1 MLDRL
6 IRAFLVVGGVS
17 VACAW
22 TWPGVF
28 PEADPVAVL
37 VRYHTPNVYRAVV
50 AWYYVAPG
58 VAVFLAGQ
66 LLISTSRIWFARMGV
81 RVGLRSRLPTWP
93 LSPSADGP
101 AIVVGEVHHPVR
113 AIESPAPE
121 WLTIPERGLYTGV
134 AIFGA
139 VGSGKTSACMH
150 PFARQLLSWQATNP
164 ERRAAALVLEVKGD
178 FCHDIRR
185 MLTELGRADDY
196 IELSLD
202 GRLTWNPLSATW
214 LDSYSLAYTVASL
227 LNQLFG
233 KGKEPFWQQAYT
245 NLVRWIIELYRVLPG
260 GWVTLQD
267 VYHCAIDK
275 ALFAK
280 KIQQAQTYAEDMSD
294 TWITIAATEM
304 KGDQITPLRG
314 VGFQPDPADL
324 SRFRARAEPAVLT
337 YLTQHQITHDRER
350 FESTTAQEIRLR
362 VEAVNRWYVHDWNTL
377 DNKIRSSIVE
387 GVSVFL
393 SMFDL
398 PSVARVFCPAAP
410 EARRFH
416 DPAGDAHDAPGT
428 DPTPLAATAMKGVD
442 LPPLDA
448 LIESGKVLAL
458 NMPAG
463 TNPALARAVG
473 VMLKNAWLQSLL
485 RRPASDEGRARPLR
499 PAGRLYLRRIPSLRQ
514 RRRGRSER
522 RRKSVC
528 PHPAMPRH
536 PHRRHAVHQ
545 LAALRARQFRGV
557 ADAPADAPHPH
568 LFELERRGQR
578 RDRLEALWAG
588 PQAQSHLRHQRNL
601 PAERDQFPVR
611 PGRRRARQRRGEQEF
626 HRPPRGGV
634 SAARLR
640 APRQLSG
647 DLSPLRRRAVPAAPA
662 RVPEAVLPPGGPPVL
677 ARETDRPAMTG
688 DGLDL
693 LKPFLPG
700 LEAALDDPDVSEIM
714 INGPGNV
721 WLEGHGRLRPIDAPA
736 LDAAALER
744 AAIHIARPLGL
755 DPATTPILDARLDD
769 GSRVAICVPPASPHV
784 AITVRRFGNR
794 SFSAAQLV
802 AQGTL
807 PAHIR
812 DEAERVLHTR
822 RNILVSGGTG
832 SGKTT
837 LLNALIALIPDDE
850 RIVAIEDTL
859 ELRIDSPNCVRFE
872 ARGLQRGAVTIRD
885 LVRHAL
891 RHRPDHI
898 VVGEVR
904 GGEAADLLQALNT
917 GHGGSLTT
925 VHANNAESAL
935 SRVASCRCRAGAISR
950 GT

>member
-81 RVGLRSRLPTWP
+81 RVGLRSRLPRWP

-185 MLTELGRADDY
+185 MLAELGRADDY

-314 VGFQPDPADL
+314 VGFQSDPADL

-337 YLTQHQITHDRER
+337 YLTNTRSRTTVSGLRVRPRRRSGSASKPSIAGTSTIGTP
-350 FESTTAQEIRLR
+350 STT
-362 VEAVNRWYVHDWNTL
+362 
-377 DNKIRSSIVE
+377 RSGRASWKA
-387 GVSVFL
+387 SPCSSACSTCRPWLACF
-393 SMFDL
+393 
-398 PSVARVFCPAAP
+398 ARPRPRRGGSTTRPAT
-410 EARRFH
+410 RTTR
-416 DPAGDAHDAPGT
+416 PA
-428 DPTPLAATAMKGVD
+428 PTPRR
-442 LPPLDA
+442 
-448 LIESGKVLAL
+448 S
-458 NMPAG
+458 
-463 TNPALARAVG
+463 
-473 VMLKNAWLQSLL
+473 
-485 RRPASDEGRARPLR
+485 RRPP
-499 PAGRLYLRRIPSLRQ
+499 
-514 RRRGRSER
+514 
-522 RRKSVC
+522 
-528 PHPAMPRH
+528 
-536 PHRRHAVHQ
+536 
-545 LAALRARQFRGV
+545 
-557 ADAPADAPHPH
+557 
-568 LFELERRGQR
+568 
-578 RDRLEALWAG
+578 
-588 PQAQSHLRHQRNL
+588 
-601 PAERDQFPVR
+601 
-611 PGRRRARQRRGEQEF
+611 
-626 HRPPRGGV
+626 
-634 SAARLR
+634 
-640 APRQLSG
+640 
-647 DLSPLRRRAVPAAPA
+647 
-662 RVPEAVLPPGGPPVL
+662 
-677 ARETDRPAMTG
+677 
-688 DGLDL
+688 
-693 LKPFLPG
+693 
-700 LEAALDDPDVSEIM
+700 
-714 INGPGNV
+714 
-721 WLEGHGRLRPIDAPA
+721 
-736 LDAAALER
+736 
-744 AAIHIARPLGL
+744 
-755 DPATTPILDARLDD
+755 
-769 GSRVAICVPPASPHV
+769 
-784 AITVRRFGNR
+784 
-794 SFSAAQLV
+794 
-802 AQGTL
+802 
-807 PAHIR
+807 
-812 DEAERVLHTR
+812 
-822 RNILVSGGTG
+822 
-832 SGKTT
+832 
-837 LLNALIALIPDDE
+837 
-850 RIVAIEDTL
+850 
-859 ELRIDSPNCVRFE
+859 
-872 ARGLQRGAVTIRD
+872 
-885 LVRHAL
+885 
-891 RHRPDHI
+891 
-898 VVGEVR
+898 
-904 GGEAADLLQALNT
+904 
-917 GHGGSLTT
+917 
-925 VHANNAESAL
+925 
-935 SRVASCRCRAGAISR
+935 
-950 GT
+950 